1 MFELLATIFEWA
13 VSNITEPSL
22 ILLIIIS
29 GVLIFA
35 GSKLAKTISKVYKE
49 SVESHDKITKTLVA
63 IDFSM
68 RNMNKILASLS
79 DGINT
84 LTKPNEILLEH
95 QARLVYSL
103 LMDDLFSELED
114 LYIDTNSWLNKKKL
128 NRSDEAIKQK
138 ITRRANLHSV
148 SQLKQLSSRLQQ
160 FKFGGFY
167 LDRYINTEFKL
178 ELNRVN
184 THILTLLLE
193 NENGIKPYLSD
204 KKLLF
209 NSDFIEYLRDSK

>member
-103 LMDDLFSELED
+103 L
-114 LYIDTNSWLNKKKL
+114 IRKN
-128 NRSDEAIKQK
+128 
-138 ITRRANLHSV
+138 
-148 SQLKQLSSRLQQ
+148 
-160 FKFGGFY
+160 
-167 LDRYINTEFKL
+167 
-178 ELNRVN
+178 
-184 THILTLLLE
+184 
-193 NENGIKPYLSD
+193 
-204 KKLLF
+204 
-209 NSDFIEYLRDSK
+209 